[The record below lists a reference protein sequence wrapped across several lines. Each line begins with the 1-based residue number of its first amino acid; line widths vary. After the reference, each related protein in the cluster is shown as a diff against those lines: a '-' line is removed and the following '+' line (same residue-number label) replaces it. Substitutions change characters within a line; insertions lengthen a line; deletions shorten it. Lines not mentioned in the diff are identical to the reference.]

1 MQFYNVSHHD
11 TARRIRGPHTGNLER
26 SLTGGNGKLLRY
38 LLGIAAIAAVTG
50 VVLSFSPGSLRVHRP
65 QTAHE
70 TLLYYFA
77 QEIGEH
83 ALCDQISWAAY
94 RRYGILF
101 AAGGASYFRSDCY
114 EQVAEARHDASVCW
128 KVRPL
133 VDFDPISPGYSA
145 MACRRRT
152 REHYSSGIAL
162 DNGVLISTF
171 ERLGY
176 DIDHLYLEGVIEPAI
191 KIEDVYRGLAQNP
204 AAISHA
210 QQLTVKS
217 SSVMTGDDASYL
229 ADLAAVGSAD
239 AKWCAYI
246 PPGQALRVEQ
256 APFRDW
262 CYFTL
267 ATNTQDVRVCERM
280 APASSEPKV
289 IAAQSHG
296 VRPDIAEQLSMHAQC
311 SSIERNVASGARI
324 RYGPELPAD
333 PNQIQ
338 RLIADLGIV
347 VPVASS
353 WPASEKAAYY
363 QRFLFSLDPRLDDEV
378 HDAARAR
385 LLGKLLAL
393 PADG

>member
-1 MQFYNVSHHD
+1 MQFYNVSRQEA
-11 TARRIRGPHTGNLER
+11 ARRIRGPHTENLER
-26 SLTGGNGKLLRY
+26 SLTGRNGKLLRY
-38 LLGIAAIAAVTG
+38 LLGIAAIAAVIG
-50 VVLSFSPGSLRVHRP
+50 AVLSFSPGFLRVHRS
-65 QTAHE
+65 QTPHE

-77 QEIGEH
+77 QEIGEP

-94 RRYGILF
+94 QRYSILF

-114 EQVAEARHDASVCW
+114 EQVAEARHGASVCW

-145 MACRRRT
+145 LACRRRT

-162 DNGVLISTF
+162 DNEVLISTF

-191 KIEDVYRGLAQNP
+191 KIEDVYRGLEKNT
-204 AAISHA
+204 AAISYA
-210 QQLTVKS
+210 QQLTVTPS
-217 SSVMTGDDASYL
+217 SLMAGDDASYL
-229 ADLAAVGSAD
+229 ADLAAIGSAD

-246 PPGQALRVEQ
+246 PPGQALSLEQ
-256 APFRDW
+256 AKFRDW

-267 ATNTQDVRVCERM
+267 ATNTHDVRVCERM
-280 APASSEPKV
+280 SPASAEPKV
-289 IAAQSHG
+289 IAAESHG
-296 VRPDIAEQLSMHAQC
+296 VRPNIAEQLSLHSQC
-311 SSIERNVASGARI
+311 SSMERNMASGTRI

-338 RLIADLGIV
+338 RLIADLGIA
-347 VPVASS
+347 VPLANS

-363 QRFLFSLDPRLDDEV
+363 QRFLFSLDPRFDDEV
-378 HDAARAR
+378 HNAARAR
-385 LLGKLLAL
+385 LLRKLLAL
-393 PADG
+393 PAEG